1 MRAWRALV
9 KASKYQIYVSH
20 SLDPFL
26 NLSIEHFLLQ
36 ETPPHSTVLF
46 LYVNRPCVVIG
57 RNQNPW
63 LETNLS
69 LLQQN
74 HVSLVRRRSGGGT
87 VFHDEG
93 NVNYSVICPTA
104 DFARHKH
111 AKMVTR
117 AIRESNLRARVNE
130 RVDIVL
136 DQGSML
142 EEKVWPDPTDM
153 YQTRFHRGNGNSP
166 PLKISGSAYKI
177 TRQRALHHGTCL
189 LASANLRGISD
200 YFKSPARPFIKARGV
215 ESVRS
220 PIGNVH
226 HEPKVSSISYN
237 NEFQSQIINAFAQLY
252 GISERANPIALYE
265 KPDGELLH
273 DSADEWAAGWVG
285 PELKRITGIQAGI
298 EELKVSQAQGKW
310 DFTSLK
316 YHPVVEM
323 ALWTNTAIHTIEP
336 SYRRRRKRTTAFAR
350 RLSRIRMYIN
360 PTSADCILHETMEES
375 TDDFANRLMCI
386 SRSDLAPLPPP
397 RFPYP
402 LTRISPRQRPRDS
415 IKF

>member
-1 MRAWRALV
+1 MRAWRASV

-153 YQTRFHRGNGNSP
+153 HQTRFHRGNGNSP

-189 LASANLRGISD
+189 LASANLRRISD

-237 NEFQSQIINAFAQLY
+237 NEFQSQVINAFTQLY
-252 GISERANPIALYE
+252 GISERANPIALDE
-265 KPDGELLH
+265 KPGGELLH

-316 YHPVVEM
+316 HHPVVEM

-336 SYRRRRKRTTAFAR
+336 SYRRRRKRTTAFA
-350 RLSRIRMYIN
+350 
-360 PTSADCILHETMEES
+360 
-375 TDDFANRLMCI
+375 
-386 SRSDLAPLPPP
+386 
-397 RFPYP
+397 
-402 LTRISPRQRPRDS
+402 
-415 IKF
+415 